1 MRNVMLMAI
10 VALALFSACEKDEQN
25 VEPETVYPDYACLKV
40 GNYWIY
46 EHFTVDTLGEATP
59 LNKFD
64 SCYVVKDTVINGE
77 TYAKMFRPYPYQMAP
92 DIPNQS
98 LFYLRDSLHYIV
110 DHKGIIKFSS
120 EDFLTV
126 FQTHYNLLNSG
137 DTLYTAAAKMDD
149 INQRTIVPAGEYST
163 MNYKTIYKLKPG
175 FTQFTEKVSNM
186 KYAKDV
192 GVVVETLPMFASV
205 PTKNERWLVR
215 YHVK

>member
-1 MRNVMLMAI
+1 MRNVMLMAF
-10 VALALFSACEKDEQN
+10 VALALFSACKKDEPN
-25 VEPETVYPDYACLKV
+25 VDPETVYPDYGCLKA

-46 EHFTVDTLGEATP
+46 EHFTVDTLGGSTS

-64 SCYVVKDTVINGE
+64 SCYVEKDTLINGE
-77 TYAKMFRPYPYQMAP
+77 TYAKMFRPYPYHQSP
-92 DIPNQS
+92 DMPNRS
-98 LFYLRDSLHYIV
+98 WFYLRDSLHYIV
-110 DHKGIIKFSS
+110 DYTGAIKFSS

-126 FQTHYNLLNSG
+126 FQTHFITSPNG
-137 DTLYTAAAKMDD
+137 DTIYTASAKMDD
-149 INQRTIVPAGEYST
+149 INQRIAVPAGEYST
-163 MNYKTIYKLKPG
+163 MNYKTIYKLNPE
-175 FTQFTEKVSNM
+175 FTQYTEKVSNM